1 MSINNLKEFP
11 PLQNRYSTLQV
22 EEDRSHEVNISDQP
36 THYSQKID
44 LLSTKLPETFP
55 KLIVGQPP
63 LKIVENQQLTP
74 KVNLDS
80 SEKLKGKVVSAQDIT
95 DVEMPPS
102 VMGIE
107 ANQQIDIDVSGSS
120 VPFDKL
126 VGKSTS
132 SQSNMMGVEM
142 DQGVDKLPCAGY
154 QFTVS

>member
-1 MSINNLKEFP
+1 M
-11 PLQNRYSTLQV
+11 
-22 EEDRSHEVNISDQP
+22 NISGQSL
-36 THYSQKID
+36 THFSQKTD
-44 LLSTKLPETFP
+44 LLSTKFPETFP
-55 KLIVGQPP
+55 KLVVGQPP
-63 LKIVENQQLTP
+63 LKIVENQLLTP
-74 KVNLDS
+74 NGNLDS

-132 SQSNMMGVEM
+132 SQSNMMGIEM
-142 DQGVDKLPCAGY
+142 AQGVDKLPCVGF
-154 QFTVS
+154 QCIVSQDPLTIQTPEKQVKEHRVHK

>member
-1 MSINNLKEFP
+1 M
-11 PLQNRYSTLQV
+11 
-22 EEDRSHEVNISDQP
+22 
-36 THYSQKID
+36 
-44 LLSTKLPETFP
+44 
-55 KLIVGQPP
+55 
-63 LKIVENQQLTP
+63 KIVENQQLTP

-107 ANQQIDIDVSGSS
+107 ANQQIDIDVSSSS